1 MGNSILVRAIIAVII
16 IVVILILFK
25 RSSNK
30 GMKSEELQKG
40 KESQAKKPGEDLV
53 KQSVENKTEDK
64 DAVRPKE
71 KTTISDSSKEEKF
84 VKRAEPGQMKQLTE
98 EREDKVDGREQ
109 RKNAGKV
116 IYQFLNQNLRAMYE
130 CYQGGHFEQF
140 PGITFPEKSL
150 QEAMDVVKDQ
160 IHEESKQ
167 LMAGFEDLYDIV
179 EEDGIKVGKLK
190 DYDKAKRWFENQ
202 MMPFYPAYYQIFGNE
217 FKYQTFLAQP
227 MLRLFHQLIGR
238 RFRIGFHNRYKTGVD
253 AFRYHEGRY
262 QIFNADG
269 EMLCDGAFQDGKMTD
284 GFCQMIDEQASTD
297 DWRVIRRGR
306 IQDGAFLPDDVRFE
320 YTKPVVG

>member
-53 KQSVENKTEDK
+53 KQSVENKTEAK

-84 VKRAEPGQMKQLTE
+84 VKRAEPGQMKPLTE
-98 EREDKVDGREQ
+98 VREDKVDGREQ

-130 CYQGGHFEQF
+130 WYQGGHFEQF

-160 IHEESKQ
+160 NHEESKQ

-190 DYDKAKRWFENQ
+190 DYS
-202 MMPFYPAYYQIFGNE
+202 
-217 FKYQTFLAQP
+217 L
-227 MLRLFHQLIGR
+227 
-238 RFRIGFHNRYKTGVD
+238 
-253 AFRYHEGRY
+253 
-262 QIFNADG
+262 
-269 EMLCDGAFQDGKMTD
+269 
-284 GFCQMIDEQASTD
+284 
-297 DWRVIRRGR
+297 
-306 IQDGAFLPDDVRFE
+306 
-320 YTKPVVG
+320 